1 MGGGVEQGNEDAS
14 GGGLM
19 FGNFAPVNWSLS
31 QLEEQVRFC
40 TTYWSTWRWSL
51 QEGKGAR
58 VWEYRSGG
66 YSRGATRGRDSRNS
80 ER

>member
-31 QLEEQVRFC
+31 QLEEQVRFG
-40 TTYWSTWRWSL
+40 TTSIGALGGGPYRR
-51 QEGKGAR
+51 GKGP
-58 VWEYRSGG
+58 G
-66 YSRGATRGRDSRNS
+66 
-80 ER
+80 